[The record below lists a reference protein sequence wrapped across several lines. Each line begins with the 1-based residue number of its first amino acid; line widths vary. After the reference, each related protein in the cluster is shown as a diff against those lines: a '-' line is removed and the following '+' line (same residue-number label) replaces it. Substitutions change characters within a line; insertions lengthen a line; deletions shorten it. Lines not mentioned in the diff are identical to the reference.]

1 MPTIAHAE
9 SPIKTRDFKTSS
21 FIFVIIGIFLLIDL
35 VGYRLLYNNITQSH
49 EKDTQLFFYQIKNTT
64 SDFLSKLLYEY
75 STQKS
80 ILLEKHAEV
89 LEYLKTH
96 PQGGD
101 LSEIHRQINEDGAYN
116 IYITDKE
123 LIIRNSTYAPD
134 IGFDLSF
141 AKSTFDEHYE
151 KGIIGC
157 SSPIFERHSKKF
169 LSFSDSY
176 LAQNGDEKSA
186 IVQVSYTY
194 SDTKHQ
200 LKQLHKLIDT
210 FANVKDA
217 KAYIIVNTE
226 LINDLILKDY
236 PSYKPNINEIVSQT
250 EEGGAIAAKLHG
262 ASLVTDYFVDEGTP
276 YKVLYVST
284 MSAIFDDTK
293 IIYSILFDESEFH
306 ESLDRLN
313 YLMLLITVLGIVAI
327 IIISKVRTKEMRLGE
342 QDRFVQSAM
351 HEIKTP
357 LSIITLNNELRELEF
372 GEDEYSGEINTALKT
387 LRSSYDD
394 MSFILTK
401 ERLHYPVELLSLD
414 AVLHSRID
422 YFQSIA
428 RANSK
433 TILFEN
439 RGGCTVEISH
449 TELLRLIDNT
459 LSNAIKY
466 SAPKSRITVTL
477 DQAMISFHNSG
488 KAIQNSTK
496 IFDKYFREN
505 SVLGGYGLG
514 LSIVSEIAKKYSI
527 EISLE
532 SDEKTGTIFTYFLK
546 CHTDDIPSV

>member
-1 MPTIAHAE
+1 M
-9 SPIKTRDFKTSS
+9 
-21 FIFVIIGIFLLIDL
+21 LIDL